1 MSQYV
6 EVNGHSI
13 EFPDGMSRTDIEAAI
28 KANYMRIPKPAAV
41 QAGSVL
47 NDIPRQIG
55 LTARYGME
63 GLANTAQAF
72 TEPVRQLITDP
83 MARAVQGDLTT
94 NDLVLGKMKA
104 RGKPLGQI
112 ATEFAD
118 WMGLPSPRNAN
129 ERVVGDATRLV
140 AGAGGVVKGAQAASN
155 VVTGTAQKVLTALAA
170 NPTTQLSAAAGGG
183 LAGGASREAGGTDL
197 EQIGATVLGT
207 LAGGMTPG
215 TVNAL
220 VSRVQ
225 AMRGSPLQL
234 EGRIALALRESG
246 VDWATLPQNIRTSL
260 VADVRRATATGDE
273 LNPDAVRRL
282 ADFRLTGTT
291 PTRGTLTLDPVQITR
306 EQNLAK
312 LGANSADE
320 GLQGLARVQNENNT
334 RLIGNLNT
342 MGAGRGDPMRAGTST
357 VERVMGRDATMQQN
371 VSQLYRAARDMPGGD
386 IPLRRDQIVG
396 NIYDRL
402 ARENKLA
409 FLPKEV
415 SDMIDTI
422 SAGTITRNGQQ
433 FDVPFDARTLDNLL
447 TTIATAQRGTRDGN
461 VRAALSIVRNAI
473 DDTPI
478 TPVKAEFGGN
488 QVVTEAGA
496 RFLRESDEQAPQ
508 FMEALNRA
516 RAAARERFA
525 WQESSRPV
533 AAILDG
539 VEPDKIVQRFVV
551 GGSVADARALAQ
563 NGDAPALRDALL
575 NHLKSKAVNGAS
587 DEVAK
592 FSQAAFNK
600 AMRDIGED
608 KLRIF
613 FSPEEITQ
621 LQANARVAS
630 YMQAQ
635 PVGSAVNNS
644 NSGAL
649 MLGQGYDWLN
659 SIASV
664 LPFGRQIVVDP
675 LRSIDIGLSQRAAQG
690 LVPALRVPTPRQVAP
705 GLLGPGVAMGGLLAA
720 PGPVGP

>member
-1 MSQYV
+1 MTEQ
-6 EVNGHSI
+6 E
-13 EFPDGMSRTDIEAAI
+13 EFEFRRRYELENA
-28 KANYMRIPKPAAV
+28 KAAAV
-41 QAGSVL
+41 RAGGML
-47 NDIPRQIG
+47 NEIPRQIG
-55 LTARYGME
+55 LTARYGIE

-83 MARAVQGDLTT
+83 VARAVQSDLTT
-94 NDLVLGKMKA
+94 SDLVLGKTKA

-118 WMGLPSPRNAN
+118 WMGLPSPQNAN
-129 ERVVGDATRLV
+129 ERVVADATRLV
-140 AGAGGVVKGAQAASN
+140 AGSAGIIKGSQAASN
-155 VVTGTAQKVLTALAA
+155 AVTGTAQRVFSALAA
-170 NPTTQLSAAAGGG
+170 NPTSQLSGAAGAG
-183 LAGGASREAGGTDL
+183 LAGGASREAGGTGL
-197 EQIGATVLGT
+197 EQAGATMLG
-207 LAGGMTPG
+207 AIVGGMTPD
-215 TVNAL
+215 TVNKI

-225 AMRGSPLQL
+225 AMRGSQLQL
-234 EGRIALALRESG
+234 EGQIAVALRESG
-246 VDWATLPQNIRTSL
+246 VDWQALPQNIRNSL
-260 VADVRRATATGDE
+260 LADVRRASAVGDDI
-273 LNPDAVRRL
+273 NPEAVRRL

-291 PTRGTLTLDPVQITR
+291 PTRGTITLDPVQITR

-312 LGANSADE
+312 MGANSTDE
-320 GLQGLARVQNENNT
+320 GLQGLARVQNQNNA
-334 RLIGNLNT
+334 RLIENLNT
-342 MGAGRGDPMRAGTST
+342 LGAGRGDPMRAGSST
-357 VERVMGRDATMQQN
+357 VERVLGRDATLQQN

-386 IPLRRDQIVG
+386 IPLRRDQIVT

-402 ARENKLA
+402 SRENKLA

-433 FDVPFDARTLDNLL
+433 FDVPFDARTLDNLM

-488 QVVTEAGA
+488 QLVTEAGA

-539 VEPDKIVQRFVV
+539 AEPDTLVQRFLV
-551 GGSVADARALAQ
+551 GGSVSDARALAQ
-563 NGDAPALRDALL
+563 NGDPAALRDALL
-575 NHLKSKAVNGAS
+575 YHLKSKAVSGAS

-592 FSQAAFNK
+592 FSQSAFNK

-613 FSPEEITQ
+613 LSPEEIAQ
-621 LQANARVAS
+621 LQANGRVAS
-630 YMQAQ
+630 YMQVQ

-649 MLGQGYDWLN
+649 LAQKANEWLSMIPAGKMLIADPMQ
-659 SIASV
+659 SIGINLAQRNAQNV
-664 LPFGRQIVVDP
+664 AP
-675 LRSIDIGLSQRAAQG
+675 GL
-690 LVPALRVPTPRQVAP
+690 LIPTPRQVAP
-705 GLLGPGVAMGGLLAA
+705 GLLGPGIAMGGLLAA

>member
-1 MSQYV
+1 MAQYV

-13 EFPDGMSRTDIEAAI
+13 EFPDGMSRPDIEAAI

-41 QAGSVL
+41 EAGSVL
-47 NDIPRQIG
+47 NEIPRQIG
-55 LTARYGME
+55 LTARYGLE

-83 MARAVQGDLTT
+83 IARALQPAPTMGELIT
-94 NDLVLGKMKA
+94 GRQPP

-118 WMGLPSPRNAN
+118 RIGLPSPRGAN
-129 ERVVGDATRLV
+129 ERVVADATRLM
-140 AGAGGVVKGAQAASN
+140 AGSGGIVKGAQAASN
-155 VVTGTAQKVLTALAA
+155 VVGGTAQKVLTALAA
-170 NPTTQLSAAAGGG
+170 NPASQVSAAAGGG
-183 LAGGASREAGGTDL
+183 LAGSASREAGGSGF
-197 EQIGATVLGT
+197 EQFGATLLGG

-215 TVNAL
+215 TVSAL

-234 EGRIALALRESG
+234 EGRIAVALRESG
-246 VDWATLPQNIRTSL
+246 IDWATLPQNIRTGL
-260 VADVRRATATGDE
+260 VADVRRATAAGDDI
-273 LNPDAVRRL
+273 NPDAVRRL
-282 ADFRLTGTT
+282 ADFRVTGTT

-312 LGANSADE
+312 MGANSADE

-342 MGAGRGDPMRAGTST
+342 MGAGRGDPMRAGTTT
-357 VERVMGRDATMQQN
+357 VERVLGRDATLQNN
-371 VSQLYRAARDMPGGD
+371 VSQLYRTARDMPGGD
-386 IPLRRDQIVG
+386 VPLRRDQLVG

-402 ARENKLA
+402 ARDNKLA

-422 SAGTITRNGQQ
+422 AAGTVTRNGQQ
-433 FDVPFDARTLDNLL
+433 FNVPFDANALDNLM
-447 TTIATAQRGTRDGN
+447 TVIATAQRGTRDGN
-461 VRAALSIVRNAI
+461 VRAALTAVRNAI

-539 VEPDKIVQRFVV
+539 AEPDRLVQRFLV

-575 NHLKSKAVNGAS
+575 NHLKTKAVNGAA
-587 DEVAK
+587 DEVGK

-600 AMRDIGED
+600 ALRDIGED

-613 FSPEEITQ
+613 FSPEEIAQ
-621 LQANARVAS
+621 LQANGRVAS

-649 MLGQGYDWLN
+649 MLGQGYDWIN
-659 SIASV
+659 AVASR
-664 LPFGRQIVVDP
+664 LPFGRQMVVDP

-690 LVPALRVPTPRQVAP
+690 VVPALRMPTPRQVGP